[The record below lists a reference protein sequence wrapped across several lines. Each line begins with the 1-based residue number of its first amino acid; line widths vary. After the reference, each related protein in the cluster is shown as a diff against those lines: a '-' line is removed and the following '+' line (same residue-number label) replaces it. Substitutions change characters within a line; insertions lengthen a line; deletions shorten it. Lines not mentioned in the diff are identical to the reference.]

1 MIQRL
6 RKRIVAINIIT
17 ASLILFC
24 ALIVTFVVGYGRINM
39 ERENRMHIALD
50 YDPAVDDVTFD
61 RQKLFEDVAL
71 VVYNQHTQQVEAW
84 YFGRKV

>member
-39 ERENRMHIALD
+39 ERDYRMLFALD
-50 YDPAVDDVTFD
+50 LDPEVDYVT
-61 RQKLFEDVAL
+61 L
-71 VVYNQHTQQVEAW
+71 VRH
-84 YFGRKV
+84 